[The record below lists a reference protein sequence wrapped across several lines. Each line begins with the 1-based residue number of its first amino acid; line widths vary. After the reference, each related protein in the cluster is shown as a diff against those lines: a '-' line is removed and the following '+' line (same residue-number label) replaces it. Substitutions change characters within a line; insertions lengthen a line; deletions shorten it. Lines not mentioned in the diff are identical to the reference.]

1 MELTTDETVKILLEK
16 GIFQK
21 AEDLNKEEL
30 FQYRKELKDIIA
42 SIPDDEP
49 EVIANFSEDLEYVET
64 LISKLR

>member
-1 MELTTDETVKILLEK
+1 MTTEETVEILLEK

-21 AEDLNKEEL
+21 VEDLNKEEL